1 MKTVLKEKV
10 TGLEED
16 LTTKTQTITTIS
28 LDLQTKTKESE
39 EKQKAIESLK

>member
-1 MKTVLKEKV
+1 VKAVLKEKV

-28 LDLQTKTKESE
+28 SDLQTKTKESE